1 VAAASAYLPA
11 QLRASGFAIVTTA
24 SGLARLVSS
33 LLFGAVWNVWG
44 IETALL
50 SFAAGLAVTAL
61 ATAPIWLRLENR
73 D

>member
-1 VAAASAYLPA
+1 MAAASATCRRSCG
-11 QLRASGFAIVTTA
+11 RAGLAIVTTA
-24 SGLARLVSS
+24 SGLAGLVSS